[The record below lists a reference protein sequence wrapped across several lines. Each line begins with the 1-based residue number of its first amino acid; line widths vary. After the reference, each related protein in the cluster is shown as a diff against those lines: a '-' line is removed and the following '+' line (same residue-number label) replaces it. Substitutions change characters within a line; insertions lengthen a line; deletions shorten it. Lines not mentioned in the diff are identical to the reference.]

1 MLLARN
7 FGCLVAITRATPA
20 ARIRNKSIRKRGLM
34 KILIMVLTI
43 TFREGYEIHREGERA
58 RVYIHGF
65 PMLPRN
71 FAFSR
76 KSKNREALTD
86 TPNRAVKTY
95 INS

>member
-43 TFREGYEIHREGERA
+43 TFREGYEIHREGESESMGFI
-58 RVYIHGF
+58 YIWISNAAKEF
-65 PMLPRN
+65 CVL
-71 FAFSR
+71 S
-76 KSKNREALTD
+76 
-86 TPNRAVKTY
+86 
-95 INS
+95 